1 MRLSEQSKRIVE
13 NEMEKISIIYEDV
26 LLQNNEIS
34 SDNAMS
40 IALTIYIKH
49 VDDMQFIE
57 EYDE

>member
-13 NEMEKISIIYEDV
+13 SEMEKISMIYEDV